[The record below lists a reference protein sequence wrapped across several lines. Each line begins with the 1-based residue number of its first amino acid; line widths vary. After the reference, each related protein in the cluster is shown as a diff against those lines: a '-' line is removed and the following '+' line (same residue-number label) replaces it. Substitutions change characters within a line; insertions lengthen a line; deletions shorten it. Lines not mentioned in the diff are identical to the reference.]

1 MSYYMTQTNMLDLVK
16 KATILSNDKT
26 ATKEQIHE
34 MNLRI
39 TDALS
44 KAINYIDILRVSI
57 DQNTVQTNDSFDIL
71 YSI

>member
-1 MSYYMTQTNMLDLVK
+1 MSYYMTQTNMLDLIK